1 MIKPDDFTKSGTPL
15 GIAIGIG
22 VTVLASAVIPILPA
36 LAKAARPT
44 FRAAIKS
51 GILLAEKG
59 RELMAETN
67 EQLEDIFAEA
77 KDELLR
83 ESGIDQAGATEY
95 SEASTQ
101 RKDV

>member
-1 MIKPDDFTKSGTPL
+1 MFKTDDFTKSGTPL

-22 VTVLASAVIPILPA
+22 VTVLAAAVIPLLPA
-36 LAKAARPT
+36 LARTARPT
-44 FRAAIKS
+44 LRAAIKS

-83 ESGIDQAGATEY
+83 ESETAQAE
-95 SEASTQ
+95 STDYAAPSAY
-101 RKDV
+101 REDL